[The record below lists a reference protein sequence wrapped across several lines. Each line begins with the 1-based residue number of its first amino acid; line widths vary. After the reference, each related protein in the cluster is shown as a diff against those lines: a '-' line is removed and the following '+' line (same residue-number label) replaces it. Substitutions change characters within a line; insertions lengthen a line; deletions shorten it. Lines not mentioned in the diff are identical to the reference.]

1 MKKFLD
7 FITEAVETTASAQ
20 AKRMGLVGNGH
31 GDWYDSKGK
40 LVAKTVNKQL
50 KVFSGKPSSKKE
62 KDETERPEPAKISG
76 KAKSAYSGGRK
87 RLGKTPTTSS
97 ASSGSDRSA
106 SSSASMAGQ
115 QQSQIRTD
123 VVTVSF
129 GKFNPP
135 TKGHQKLLKVME
147 QSSTGGNF
155 YIFPSRTQD
164 NKRNPLDPETKI
176 AYMQEM
182 FPEYADRI
190 IDSDEFKTIFDA
202 LAFLN
207 QEGYTTVN
215 IVVGDERVSE
225 VDSLTAKANG
235 NLYQYQSINV
245 VSAGPKDPDSE
256 SESSIARKSAADG
269 DYQTFLKSMPSGV
282 DESIIKQLFMDLRST
297 MGIKEGYNLWEISPE
312 LDWSGLREMYI
323 TKKIFKVGSI
333 VENCNTGLRGEIIRS
348 GANHLICLTD
358 DGMMFK
364 SWIKDVCEVH
374 EIGTDEYREYV
385 QKLTPYQK
393 VEKYSKPQSKLNKKR
408 TSIN

>member
-7 FITEAVETTASAQ
+7 FIVEAVETTASAQ

-62 KDETERPEPAKISG
+62 KDDADRQEPAKISG
-76 KAKSAYSGGRK
+76 KPRSAYKSGKK
-87 RLGKTPTTSS
+87 RLGKTPTSGAGSQSSGMSS
-97 ASSGSDRSA
+97 AASRSQA
-106 SSSASMAGQ
+106 PQ

-123 VVTVSF
+123 VVTVTF

-135 TKGHQKLLKVME
+135 TKGHQKLLEVME
-147 QSSTGGNF
+147 QSSTGGNY

-182 FPEYADRI
+182 FPEYAERI
-190 IDSDEFKTIFDA
+190 IDSDDFKTIFDV
-202 LAFLN
+202 LSFLN

-225 VDSLTAKANG
+225 IDSLTAKANG
-235 NLYQYQSINV
+235 QLYQYQSINV
-245 VSAGPKDPDSE
+245 VSSGPKDPDSE
-256 SESSIARKSAADG
+256 SESSVARKSAVEG

-282 DESIIKQLFMDLRST
+282 DESIVKQLFMDLRSS
-297 MGIKEGYNLWEISPE
+297 MGVKEECNLWKISPE
-312 LDWSGLREMYI
+312 LNWSELREMYVS
-323 TKKIFKVGSI
+323 KSIFNVGDI
-333 VENCNTGLRGEIIRS
+333 IENCNSGLRGEIIRA
-348 GANHLICLTD
+348 GANHLICVTE
-358 DGMMFK
+358 GGIMFK
-364 SWIKDVCEVH
+364 SWIKDVCEVY
-374 EIGTDEYREYV
+374 EFGTDEYREYV
-385 QKLTPYQK
+385 QGLTPGQSI
-393 VEKYSKPQSKLNKKR
+393 EKYSKIKSKLNKKR
-408 TSIN
+408 TRTN